1 VFPSAGEDAVFSNV
15 IDHSI
20 IVRRVTVAGV
30 AARARFQPE
39 DDEIRFSLRFE
50 VLKRDDGGTA
60 GCWAS
65 WPIR

>member
-1 VFPSAGEDAVFSNV
+1 VFSNV
-15 IDHSI
+15 IDHAI
-20 IVRRVTVAGV
+20 VVRRVTVAAV
-30 AARARFQPE
+30 ADSARFQPE
-39 DDEIRFSLRFE
+39 VDEIRFSFRFE

>member
-1 VFPSAGEDAVFSNV
+1 VFSNV

-20 IVRRVTVAGV
+20 VVRRVTVAGV
-30 AARARFQPE
+30 ADSARFQPE
-39 DDEIRFSLRFE
+39 DDENRFSFRFE